1 MCGGE
6 TPPDPPSASG
16 GLAGATGQGRWGL
29 YVMRPSQ
36 MIEYYRQAP
45 LDEKL
50 DTSDLRLVKPLRRI
64 KSE

>member
-1 MCGGE
+1 
-6 TPPDPPSASG
+6 
-16 GLAGATGQGRWGL
+16 
-29 YVMRPSQ
+29 MRPSQ

>member
-1 MCGGE
+1 MI
-6 TPPDPPSASG
+6 
-16 GLAGATGQGRWGL
+16 TGQGRWGL